1 MIYISSLCYLE
12 LSLLVKKSGSTY
24 IYIKEAYSL
33 GRTRPWMD
41 TFGSLCSFV
50 VAWTDVL
57 ILQPLSLSIVSL
69 TIGKYV
75 CKPFFIHCQEM
86 PIYAVR
92 MVALFSLSKLDDIT
106 SGMACESREAV
117 IIADSVMK
125 IITG

>member
-1 MIYISSLCYLE
+1 MIYISSLCFLE

-41 TFGSLCSFV
+41 TFGSLCGFV

-57 ILQPLSLSIVSL
+57 ILQPLGLSIISL

-92 MVALFSLSKLDDIT
+92 MVALFSLSKLDLDVVWPVRAERQLC
-106 SGMACESREAV
+106 M
-117 IIADSVMK
+117 
-125 IITG
+125 